1 MIKDINNELTNH
13 IFSVLNSDIKYFL
26 DIGCGDGNLTSKIST
41 KCRFTSGIEPD
52 FKKITH
58 ANTKSSDKLFYI
70 VNSGTELAF
79 KDLSFDMV
87 LFCQSLH
94 HIPAEK
100 QNFALKEAGRVL
112 KKDGILL
119 IIEPLYNTGLYGE
132 LVALLNNE
140 KELKANALKEIKKLK
155 NQSFISVFEKQLK
168 IDFLINGFS
177 DFYSSKV
184 ENKPGINW
192 DQNIEK
198 ASKKIISKGE
208 KDNKGKIII
217 DYFINSFC
225 FKKI

>member
-13 IFSVLNSDIKYFL
+13 IFSVLNSDIKNFL
-26 DIGCGDGNLTSKIST
+26 DIGCGDGDLTSRIST

-79 KDLSFDMV
+79 KNLTFDMV

-94 HIPAEK
+94 HISV
-100 QNFALKEAGRVL
+100 QNQKFALSEAGRVL
-112 KKDGILL
+112 KKNGILL

-140 KELKANALKEIKKLK
+140 KELKANALKETKKLEK
-155 NQSFISVFEKQLK
+155 QNFTLVFEKQLK

-177 DFYSSKV
+177 DFYNSKV

-192 DQNIEK
+192 NKSIEN
-198 ASKKIISKGE
+198 ASEKIISRGE
-208 KDNKGKIII
+208 KDNKGNIII

-225 FKKI
+225 FKKN